1 MRIYLKNLSK
11 KCKLKYFD
19 LQKKN
24 NLIFF
29 LFDEFLYACI
39 EKKKNKNTVDKNL
52 IIIFS
57 KFQFF

>member
-19 LQKKN
+19 LQKN
-24 NLIFF
+24 NVFF
-29 LFDEFLYACI
+29 LFDDFLYACI
-39 EKKKNKNTVDKNL
+39 EKKKQNTVDKTL